1 MTHDYEHDPVCIIA
15 RNYYDSHREE
25 YPGTPALGDHELML
39 ALENSNV
46 AWEKDYMF
54 LVSRIEDALSDLID
68 WKSGNE

>member
-1 MTHDYEHDPVCIIA
+1 
-15 RNYYDSHREE
+15 
-25 YPGTPALGDHELML
+25 ML

-68 WKSGNE
+68 WESGNE